1 MSIEEHEY
9 YFPLFIKDT
18 LFISITK
25 DYRRF
30 NDKICFRGFNR
41 YNKEMVFFINISQC
55 SIKIFDANSISEYL
69 EDYTSDYLAFVRKTK
84 IEKICKKTN

>member
-18 LFISITK
+18 LFISIDR
-25 DYRRF
+25 DYSRF
-30 NDKICFRGFNR
+30 SDRICFRGFNR
-41 YNKEMVFFINISQC
+41 FNKKLLFFIDISQC
-55 SIKIFDANSISEYL
+55 SIKIFEGNSLQEYL

-84 IEKICKKTN
+84 IEKICK